1 MRSALTG
8 AAPDGLRI
16 EEGQFPGVD
25 REPPE
30 APELP
35 QTLHYSLSRHPGPL
49 GELLLVDG
57 GIDLNMVA
65 EWAPVAFGKLCQA
78 PAEAAK
84 RVNRAELDLSQR
96 GVPEPG
102 DDQLQKLT
110 GHAGVLIE
118 ERVEVGRARGVDLNR
133 LEGDYG
139 RRTRPAVNGT
149 HLTQQTSRV
158 EDSQDDLATVTPR
171 TDFDAAGAEQEGFAP
186 GVTVAEDD
194 RPSRERLPPAAGLEA
209 LGFGVRQPAEE
220 VTFGRVGRRHGNQ
233 RLV

>member
-96 GVPEPG
+96 GVPETG
-102 DDQLQKLT
+102 NHELQEL
-110 GHAGVLIE
+110 ACDARILIE
-118 ERVEVGRARGVDLNR
+118 ERTELRSTGGVDLDR
-133 LEGDYG
+133 LKGDDSCRPG
-139 RRTRPAVNGT
+139 PAVDGT
-149 HLTQQTSRV
+149 HFAQQTAGVQYRKN
-158 EDSQDDLATVTPR
+158 DLAIVTPS
-171 TDFDAAGAEQEGFAP
+171 TDLDTPGAKHEGFASRIA
-186 GVTVAEDD
+186 VTEDD
-194 RPSRERLPPAAGLEA
+194 GSPRE
-209 LGFGVRQPAEE
+209 
-220 VTFGRVGRRHGNQ
+220 
-233 RLV
+233 